1 MNTLSVSLKGRV
13 IGVVLCGLLCH
24 TAQAG
29 GLSGSLNNFFNGL
42 GYNNNVTNPSSYKGQ
57 AANYYNGGSLSART
71 PIVSAQLMS
80 IVLPDVSA
88 GCGGIDA
95 FAGSFSHISDDRLIQ
110 FGKGVIQNAPTFAV
124 DLALQIWGAQIK
136 QIRDNLQA
144 IADKYLN
151 QSMTSCEVAQ
161 AGVSALMGTFGGQK
175 AKQHVCQTIGTQNN
189 AFDDWVSAQVE
200 CGPGGQTNAQVTA
213 ARQDDSKGLDEIAK
227 VSHNIVWSATLKNS
241 WLASDTALAEFLMS
255 MSGTYIYD
263 AAGVPAYYASL
274 LTDNNNLVDAMLKG
288 GKIEYYK
295 CDNTGKKACLAPRK
309 KELTLA
315 NDKALEIRIRKTL
328 ETLYMSVAND
338 TGLTDAQKSFLEYT
352 ETPVLAVFISSVR
365 NNSYPNF
372 SAYARVIAIELLARY
387 LRNMLTVVTT
397 SLTHTKVDSKDIAI
411 IMTDIDRARTFT
423 NGLADKAKR
432 VILTQEQLNQAYK
445 DNDSDAMS
453 KVNKQLLQNLSFG
466 G

>member
-1 MNTLSVSLKGRV
+1 MNVPSAFLKRRV
-13 IGVVLCGLLCH
+13 LGVVLSGLLCH

-29 GLSGSLNNFFNGL
+29 GVSGSLNGFFDGL
-42 GYNNNVTNPSSYKGQ
+42 GYNKNVTSPSSYKGQ

-80 IVLPDVSA
+80 INLPDVSA

-95 FAGSFSHISDDRLIQ
+95 FMGGFSHISSDQIVQ
-110 FGKGVIQNAPTFAV
+110 FGKAVVQNAVPFAV
-124 DLALQIWGAQIK
+124 DLALQIWAPQLK

-144 IADKYLN
+144 IADKFLN
-151 QSMTSCEVAQ
+151 QSVSSCEAAQ
-161 AGVSALMGTFGGQK
+161 AGLSALAGTFGGPA
-175 AKQHVCQTIGTQNN
+175 AKKHVCSTIGTQNN
-189 AFDDWVSAQVE
+189 AFDDWVGAQVE
-200 CGPGGQTNAQVTA
+200 CGVGGQTDAQVNA

-227 VSHNIVWSATLKNS
+227 TSHNIVWSATLKNN
-241 WLASDTALAEFLMS
+241 WLANDTALAEFLMS
-255 MSGTYIYD
+255 LSGTYIYD
-263 AAGVPAYYASL
+263 ASGVPAYYASL
-274 LTDNNNLVDAMLKG
+274 LTDNNNLVDAMLRG

-295 CDNTGKKACLAPRK
+295 CDNTGKKACLKPTK

-315 NDKALEIRIRKTL
+315 KDKALEVRIRKTL
-328 ETLYMSVAND
+328 EALYMSVAND

-365 NNSYPNF
+365 SNSYPNF

-397 SLTHTKVDSKDIAI
+397 SLNHTQVDSKDIAL
-411 IMTDIDRARTFT
+411 IMTDIDRARSFT